1 MSRLAMEKRERVQ
14 SAKRLVVKLGSAV
27 VTTAAGGVDRQR
39 IADICS
45 QAAHLHRAGK
55 EIIIITSGAIRA
67 GLHLLASHLPKR
79 AETGKGEHL
88 PLRQAAAAVGQSE
101 LIACFREAMAA
112 HGILIAQVLVTQADI
127 ADSRRHLHLRNL
139 LFGLLREHRA
149 VPVLNE
155 NDPVSGRG
163 LEIGENDRLA
173 ALIAARVD
181 ADLLVVLSDVEGFF
195 TSDPRAD
202 PTAKLIP
209 EVTQITH
216 EIARL
221 ARDTSTAAGTGG
233 MQAKLEAARTAA
245 KSGIFMIVAK
255 GTVPDV
261 LLRIAGGEPVGTL
274 FVPGSTRLRLRK
286 RWIAFARRP
295 AGYLVVDDGA
305 ARALVERGSSLL
317 PVGVI
322 EVGGDFRRGDNVSV
336 RDLAG
341 KEIARGLV
349 NFSAEETRRIRRKKS
364 PEVEA
369 VLGSKQFE
377 EVIHRDNLVVL

>member
-1 MSRLAMEKRERVQ
+1 
-14 SAKRLVVKLGSAV
+14 
-27 VTTAAGGVDRQR
+27 
-39 IADICS
+39 
-45 QAAHLHRAGK
+45 
-55 EIIIITSGAIRA
+55 
-67 GLHLLASHLPKR
+67 
-79 AETGKGEHL
+79 
-88 PLRQAAAAVGQSE
+88 

-112 HGILIAQVLVTQADI
+112 HGIPIAQVLVTQADI

-139 LFGLLREHRA
+139 LFGLLREHHA

-202 PTAKLIP
+202 PTATLIP

-221 ARDTSTAAGTGG
+221 ARDTSTDAGTGG

-255 GTVPDV
+255 GSMPDV
-261 LLRIAGGEPVGTL
+261 LLRVASGEPVGTL
-274 FVPGSTRLRLRK
+274 FVPGPTRLRLRK

-295 AGYLVVDDGA
+295 AGFLVVDDGA

-322 EVGGDFRRGDNVSV
+322 EVGGDFRRGDTVSV
-336 RDLAG
+336 RDFAG

-349 NFSAEETRRIRRKKS
+349 NFSADETRKIRRKKS
-364 PEVEA
+364 PEVEG